1 MSTTWIV
8 ILIAIVLVAFFVLGM
23 SLTLMIKGHNIASE
37 ISENKHMRERGIK
50 CAVQETHEL
59 DAERAGKK
67 AACDDTTVC
76 GGNCS
81 SCASV

>member
-1 MSTTWIV
+1 MPAW
-8 ILIAIVLVAFFVLGM
+8 LIVLLCAIAAVAFFVVGM
-23 SLTLMIKGHNIASE
+23 SLTLMIKGHNIDSE

>member
-23 SLTLMIKGHNIASE
+23 SLHNIDSE